1 MGTIHQAA
9 RSRYSRLRLAS
20 LIVLAVV
27 LALVSYDVYAW
38 WGLTAKRQE
47 ISKLSAEGAFMRVE
61 DNGQLSQGAGE
72 PSPEQLPDDS
82 TAPPESEEASD
93 MDLLMKVAG
102 DSQVEVVSLL
112 RSESGD
118 GIANAPTYRL
128 RLRGDM
134 QRLIVFLRALEDS
147 GQHDVVIG
155 RLAAKRQGT
164 VWDADLEVTSSLRSS
179 GLATGGGSR

>member
-1 MGTIHQAA
+1 MGSVYQAA
-9 RSRYSRLRLAS
+9 RSRCSRLRLAS
-20 LIVLAVV
+20 LIVLVGV

-61 DNGQLSQGAGE
+61 DNGQLRQGAWE
-72 PSPEQLPDDS
+72 ASPEQLPGDS
-82 TAPPESEEASD
+82 TAPSQSEGASD
-93 MDLLMKVAG
+93 VDLLMKVAG

-112 RSESGD
+112 RSESGGVAD
-118 GIANAPTYRL
+118 RPTYRL
-128 RLRGDM
+128 RLRGEM

-147 GQHDVVIG
+147 GQHEVAIG

-179 GLATGGGSR
+179 GLASGGGSR